1 MFLYLCGALQQQRR
15 QQLPLGEPSHPWQ
28 PAEPPEPRTGPTV
41 QTLRQAPGRGG
52 SVLMGVGP
60 LANPGHAGRGAGPG
74 AVAVERKDI
83 VERKERRKIWVTYKH
98 WRKWLTRKWSSGRK
112 DRELSAAMCTMGG
125 RGSSAAKSAWRDI
138 EWQLKLQY
146 HSKIFLNSVWII
158 FAFQICG
165 KKFGRAHN
173 CIVFRP
179 KNPILDPSNE
189 S

>member
-1 MFLYLCGALQQQRR
+1 MSFTVFLYLCGALQQQ
-15 QQLPLGEPSHPWQ
+15 QQRPLPLGEPSHPWQ
-28 PAEPPEPRTGPTV
+28 PAEPPEPQTGPAV

-52 SVLMGVGP
+52 AVLMGVGP

-74 AVAVERKDI
+74 AVAVEREDI

-112 DRELSAAMCTMGG
+112 ERELSAAMCTMGG

-146 HSKIFLNSVWII
+146 HLKLF
-158 FAFQICG
+158 FF
-165 KKFGRAHN
+165 
-173 CIVFRP
+173 
-179 KNPILDPSNE
+179 
-189 S
+189 